1 MKEKVY
7 VVTAYRWGE
16 RSNHSYVVG
25 VCSKKEAAIKMA
37 DFERQYRGGKY
48 ECEVL
53 EVGTT
58 NKFDLKFSP
67 ENYKGIQIPN
77 KDIYSTGKIS
87 NN

>member
-1 MKEKVY
+1 MNKIVY

-16 RSNHSYVVG
+16 RANHSYVVG

-37 DFERQYRGGKY
+37 LFERRYRGGKY

-53 EVGTT
+53 ETT
-58 NKFDLKFSP
+58 LNKFDLNFSY
-67 ENYKGIQIPN
+67 ENYDEIGIPE
-77 KDIYSTGKIS
+77 KCVYSTGEIT